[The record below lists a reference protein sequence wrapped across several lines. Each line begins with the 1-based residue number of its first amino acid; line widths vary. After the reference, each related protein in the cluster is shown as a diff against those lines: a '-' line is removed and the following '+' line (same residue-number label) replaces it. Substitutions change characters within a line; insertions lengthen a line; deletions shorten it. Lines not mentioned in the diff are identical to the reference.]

1 MPGDGWNP
9 GNVAVSGRDEA
20 RIRVSDAERDAVVET
35 LRDHYGT
42 GRLTLDEFNDRVGEA
57 YAART
62 DDELDHVLRELPRQ
76 PAASPEPQ
84 RPAPTRRVRMSG
96 AVRHWASLNGLLI
109 AIWAASG
116 AGYFWPIWV
125 LIPTSFLLLR
135 GVGPHDHT
143 REQMRERRRERR
155 RHHRHEH
162 IHEASPPVQRP
173 APEPQLGR
181 VLMSVLFVD
190 IVSSTER
197 AAALGDA
204 AWHAVVAR
212 YERGVQAA
220 LQQFHGDTLF
230 TKGDEVVA
238 GFPLPAAAVECGLRI
253 RDEARAAGLEVRA
266 GVHAGEVDRVGSQA
280 NGIAMHIGR
289 RVCEAAAPG
298 QVLVSSTVHDLLA
311 GSGIPFVEAGEHEL
325 KGLQGS
331 WRLFEPSS

>member
-1 MPGDGWNP
+1 MT
-9 GNVAVSGRDEA
+9 VSGQDDA
-20 RIRVSDAERDAVVET
+20 RIRVSDAERDAVVES
-35 LRDHYGT
+35 LREHYGT

-57 YAART
+57 YTART
-62 DDELDHVLRELPRQ
+62 DVELDHVLRELPRQ

-84 RPAPTRRVRMSG
+84 RPGWTNRRRMSG
-96 AVRHWASLNGLLI
+96 AVTHWATLNGLLI

-125 LIPTSFLLLR
+125 LIPTSFVLLR
-135 GVGPHDHT
+135 RVAGT
-143 REQMRERRRERR
+143 REPVTERR
-155 RHHRHEH
+155 RHHRHH
-162 IHEASPPVQRP
+162 HHHHATRDANPPEQRP

-190 IVSSTER
+190 IVGSTER

-204 AWHAVVAR
+204 AWHAVVSR
-212 YERGVQAA
+212 YESGVQAA
-220 LQQFHGDTLF
+220 LRQYAGDTLF

-238 GFPLPAAAVECGLRI
+238 GFALPAAAVECGLRI
-253 RDEARAAGLEVRA
+253 RDEARSSGLEVRA

-311 GSGIPFVEAGEHEL
+311 GSGIAFVEAGEREL
-325 KGLQGS
+325 KGLPGS
-331 WRLFEPSS
+331 WRLFEPSN

>member
-1 MPGDGWNP
+1 MT
-9 GNVAVSGRDEA
+9 VSGQDDA
-20 RIRVSDAERDAVVET
+20 RIRVSDAERDAVVES
-35 LRDHYGT
+35 LRDHYET

-57 YAART
+57 YSART
-62 DDELDHVLRELPRQ
+62 DLELDQALRELPRQ

-84 RPAPTRRVRMSG
+84 RPGWTNRRRVSG
-96 AVRHWASLNGLLI
+96 AVTHWATLNGLLI
-109 AIWAASG
+109 AIWGASG

-125 LIPTSFLLLR
+125 LIPTSFVLIRRLAGTHEPL
-135 GVGPHDHT
+135 P
-143 REQMRERRRERR
+143 ERRQRH
-155 RHHRHEH
+155 RHHRHH
-162 IHEASPPVQRP
+162 RHDHMVDATPPEQRG

-204 AWHAVVAR
+204 AWHAVVSR

-220 LQQFHGDTLF
+220 LRQYAGDTLF

-238 GFPLPAAAVECGLRI
+238 GFALPAAAVECGLRI
-253 RDEARAAGLEVRA
+253 RDEARAAGLEIRA

-289 RVCEAAAPG
+289 RVCEEAQPG

-311 GSGIPFVEAGEHEL
+311 GSGIAFVEAGEREL
-325 KGLQGS
+325 KGLPGS